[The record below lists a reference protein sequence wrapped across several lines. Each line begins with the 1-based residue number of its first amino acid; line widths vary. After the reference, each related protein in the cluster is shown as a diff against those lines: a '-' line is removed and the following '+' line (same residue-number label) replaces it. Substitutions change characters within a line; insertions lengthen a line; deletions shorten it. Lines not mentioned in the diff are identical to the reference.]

1 MKRLCVSWLNIVIQ
15 DYPQN
20 IHTKVAVMHA
30 SKLFRKYFSVFV
42 TLCVAMRARDEASQK
57 SVKVLLILIKD
68 EKGAGSSQSH
78 PLSLWELG
86 GGESV
91 AVMA

>member
-1 MKRLCVSWLNIVIQ
+1 MLPCESRSG
-15 DYPQN
+15 
-20 IHTKVAVMHA
+20 A
-30 SKLFRKYFSVFV
+30 SR
-42 TLCVAMRARDEASQK
+42 K

-86 GGESV
+86 GGGKRRRHALSGCGELECESAMALAAV
-91 AVMA
+91 AKMKTLLGQTAT

>member
-1 MKRLCVSWLNIVIQ
+1 MLPNCSENI
-15 DYPQN
+15 
-20 IHTKVAVMHA
+20 
-30 SKLFRKYFSVFV
+30 LECFV
-42 TLCVAMRARDEASQK
+42 TVCVAMRASERQAGARQK

-86 GGESV
+86 GGGKRRRHALSGCGELE
-91 AVMA
+91 

>member
-1 MKRLCVSWLNIVIQ
+1 
-15 DYPQN
+15 
-20 IHTKVAVMHA
+20 MHA
-30 SKLFRKYFSVFV
+30 SKLLQKIFSVYV
-42 TLCVAMRARDEASQK
+42 TVVLPCERKRRDGAPQK

-86 GGESV
+86 GGGKRRRHALSGCGELE
-91 AVMA
+91 